1 MPPARFVASRGPTSL
16 DLRIA
21 AVCPTQLLQCLP
33 ERCNAGLAFGIVCGY
48 GHKNT
53 DPPHAITLLRPRR
66 DRPRR
71 RPADQRDEFAPPD
84 HSITSSAV
92 ASSLSGI
99 CNPSALAATR
109 LITRSN
115 LVGCSTGISAGFA
128 PRSTLS
134 TNSAARR
141 NRSGKF
147 GPYDIKPPGSI

>member
-1 MPPARFVASRGPTSL
+1 FRIVRGGGHQHADASHLLALLPAR
-16 DLRIA
+16 
-21 AVCPTQLLQCLP
+21 C
-33 ERCNAGLAFGIVCGY
+33 E
-48 GHKNT
+48 
-53 DPPHAITLLRPRR
+53 
-66 DRPRR
+66 RPRR
-71 RPADQRDEFAPPD
+71 RCAAKQRDELSPL

-115 LVGCSTGISAGFA
+115 LVGCSTGMSAGFA